1 MIKSVASMQN
11 GKASKSEKIKMLAGI
26 IIGIGADA
34 VISAILKKHVPVTKG
49 WRKIG
54 MALGSFIIAMKVG
67 EDCENYFYKVWDET
81 SDALKE
87 AKTELEKTSE
97 EEEVAADVVAG

>member
-11 GKASKSEKIKMLAGI
+11 GKTTKNEKIKMCIGI
-26 IIGIGADA
+26 LVGIGADA
-34 VISAILKKHVPVTKG
+34 VVSAILKQHVPVAKG
-49 WRKIG
+49 WRKAL
-54 MALGSFIIAMKVG
+54 MALGSFVLAMKVG
-67 EDCENYFYKVWDET
+67 EDCENYFHKVWDET

-97 EEEVAADVVAG
+97 EEEVEPNAAG